1 VILKSH
7 IVAQTHAKTGYA
19 LIQSVA
25 ILVIALQATK
35 DMTVQ
40 LKLMSVYLIRAFMD
54 FVQLKTEQK
63 TIHAL
68 VIEVILV

>member
-1 VILKSH
+1 MILKSH
-7 IVAQTHAKTGYA
+7 IVAQIHAKTGFA

-25 ILVIALQATK
+25 ILVIVLLATK

-40 LKLMSVYLIRAFMD
+40 SKSMSAFLTLAFLD